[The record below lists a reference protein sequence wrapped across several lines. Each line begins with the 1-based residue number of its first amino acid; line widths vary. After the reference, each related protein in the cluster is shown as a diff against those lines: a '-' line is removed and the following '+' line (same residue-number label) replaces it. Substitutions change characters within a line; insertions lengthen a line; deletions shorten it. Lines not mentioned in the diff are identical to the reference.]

1 MKTQFAYPKAIL
13 LGVASLL
20 SFACTAQKTNITIAE
35 LPSPAQTFIKNNFPN
50 QATSYI
56 IRDVDV
62 RETEYELK
70 FTGGAEIEFDAKG
83 NWKEVDANRSTMP
96 QSVLPKAIADYNA
109 ANYKGLA
116 VEKIEKK
123 HWGYKLEFTNDVE
136 LEFDNTGK
144 FLRVDD

>member
-1 MKTQFAYPKAIL
+1 MKTIIRIHRTFFIA
-13 LGVASLL
+13 VASLL
-20 SFACTAQKTNITIAE
+20 CFACNAQKTNITIAQ
-35 LPSPAQTFIKNNFPN
+35 LPTPAQTFIKNNFPN

-56 IRDVDV
+56 IKDVD
-62 RETEYELK
+62 RTETEYELK
-70 FTGGAEIEFDAKG
+70 FTGGTEIEFDAKG

-123 HWGYKLEFTNDVE
+123 HYGYKLEFTNDVE
-136 LEFDNTGK
+136 LEFDNAGK
-144 FLRVDD
+144 FLRKDD